1 MVRHAII
8 KQRIN
13 KEAWELK
20 EFTANQLMDKLNNY
34 PNMHGRNKTSRQ
46 VTIQRLTNL
55 LYMNP
60 NIKFI
65 PNFPNCKKAGIY
77 KWIGD
82 EE

>member
-1 MVRHAII
+1 MRNKLI

-20 EFTANQLMDKLNNY
+20 EFSANQLMNKLNDY
-34 PNMHGRNKTSRQ
+34 PNMHGRGKTSRI
-46 VTIQRLTNL
+46 VSIQRLTNL

-60 NIKFI
+60 NIKYI
-65 PNFPNCKKAGIY
+65 PDERNCKRVGMWE
-77 KWIGD
+77 WIGD